1 MDFKQI
7 EAFINVVKYKGFSK
21 AAKATYL
28 TQPTISAHINA
39 LEKELNLQLIDRMR
53 KEAVL
58 TPEGRI
64 FYNYALS
71 ILNMRSQAILAVQNF
86 SLNINGT
93 VGLQASSIPGQYI
106 VPRLMAAFKKEYPEA
121 KFMLE
126 QSDSRKVAEN
136 IRAHKGEIGFT
147 GVKAGDGLIYEP
159 LMRDRVVLITPD
171 QPDYRE
177 RLGRK
182 VSLRDL
188 AGEDFILR
196 EEGSGT
202 RGSFEQEL
210 GRHGIGLRDVKIA
223 ACMNNMEA
231 IKQAVKGGVGV
242 SIISEVAAD
251 RGRADNGYLV
261 FDLSD
266 YQAQREFYLAYSD
279 RVTMSP
285 TAETFRL
292 FVMEMFARM

>member
-7 EAFINVVKYKGFSK
+7 EAFTNVVKYKGFSK
-21 AAKATYL
+21 AAEATYL

-93 VGLQASSIPGQYI
+93 VELQASSIPGQYI
-106 VPRLMAAFKKEYPEA
+106 VPRLMAAFKKEYPEV
-121 KFMLE
+121 KFTLE

-136 IRAHKGEIGFT
+136 IRASKGEIGFT
-147 GVKAGDGLIYEP
+147 GVKSSDGLIYEP
-159 LMRDRVVLITPD
+159 LMKDKPVLITPD
-171 QPDYRE
+171 QSVYRE
-177 RLGRK
+177 KMGRP
-182 VSLRDL
+182 VSLREM
-188 AGEDFILR
+188 AEDAFVLR

-202 RGSFEQEL
+202 RESFEQEL
-210 GRHGIGLRDVKIA
+210 GRHGIGLHEVKIA

-242 SIISEVAAD
+242 SVISEVAAD
-251 RGRADNGYLV
+251 RERNDNGYLV
-261 FDLSD
+261 FDLAD
-266 YQAQREFYLAYSD
+266 YQAQREFYIVYSG
-279 RVTMSP
+279 RITMSP
-285 TAETFRL
+285 TSETFRL
-292 FVMEMFARM
+292 FVMEAFA